1 MLTPID
7 RTVHVATLAE
17 DRVKACFAT
26 LLQLIFFNERDD
38 EAQRF
43 FSISLSARGS
53 AESISIIADATDL
66 AAFEPGDISVDDTLW
81 EVLCT
86 HVPCHMPYHAH
97 TVHLP
102 CTHLGHHRPLAAY
115 AQVLLVGE
123 GSVGFESVGVVE
135 RITGPLAS
143 AAIPVL
149 YISTVSTDYVLIPVD
164 RVAAAHAVL
173 ERCVGGEVARVA
185 PPSPPRERHAHSHP
199 LLALSA
205 ARTCIFC
212 VDKAALREHTSALL
226 RLLFLPQPND
236 PPLALR
242 ALTETPDEIS
252 VLTGTPPWFVEYAER
267 SALRGSH
274 QTWVPIRVGEDG
286 GTPLDEV
293 GVVATQAYVLASANL
308 PILYHATFL
317 SDYTLVQEEQLDTA
331 IAAFAAADFSITK
344 SREEGQ
350 T

>member
-1 MLTPID
+1 MLTPIN
-7 RTVHVATLAE
+7 TVQVATLAE

-26 LLQLIFFNERDD
+26 LLELIFFNERDE
-38 EAQRF
+38 EARRF
-43 FSISLSARGS
+43 FSISLSTKGS
-53 AESISIIADATDL
+53 KESISIIADATDL
-66 AAFEPGDISVDDTLW
+66 AAFEPGDIAVDETLW
-81 EVLCT
+81 
-86 HVPCHMPYHAH
+86 A
-97 TVHLP
+97 
-102 CTHLGHHRPLAAY
+102 
-115 AQVLLVGE
+115 VLLVGE

-135 RITGPLAS
+135 RITDPLAS

-149 YISTVSTDYVLIPVD
+149 YISTVSSDFVLIPVD

-173 ERCVGGEVARVA
+173 ERCVGGEA
-185 PPSPPRERHAHSHP
+185 PRSPPRERRAHSHP

-212 VDKAALREHTSALL
+212 VDRAALREHTAALL

-236 PPLALR
+236 PPLAIR
-242 ALTETPDEIS
+242 ALTATPDEIS

-274 QTWVPIRVGEDG
+274 QAWVPIRVGGDG

-293 GVVATQAYVLASANL
+293 GVVATQAEVLASANL

-317 SDYTLVQEEQLDTA
+317 SDYTLVREEQLDTA
-331 IAAFAAADFSITK
+331 IAAFAAADFNITK
-344 SREEGQ
+344 SREEG
-350 T
+350 

>member
-1 MLTPID
+1 MLTPIN
-7 RTVHVATLAE
+7 TVQVATLAE

-26 LLQLIFFNERDD
+26 LLELIFFNERDE
-38 EAQRF
+38 EARRF
-43 FSISLSARGS
+43 FSISLSTKGS
-53 AESISIIADATDL
+53 RESISIIADATDL
-66 AAFEPGDISVDDTLW
+66 AAFEPGDITVDETLW
-81 EVLCT
+81 
-86 HVPCHMPYHAH
+86 A
-97 TVHLP
+97 
-102 CTHLGHHRPLAAY
+102 
-115 AQVLLVGE
+115 VLLVGE

-135 RITGPLAS
+135 RITDPLAS

-149 YISTVSTDYVLIPVD
+149 YISTVSSDFVLIPVD

-173 ERCVGGEVARVA
+173 ERCVGGEA
-185 PPSPPRERHAHSHP
+185 PRFPPRERRAHSHP

-212 VDKAALREHTSALL
+212 VDRAALQEHTAALL

-236 PPLALR
+236 PPLAIR
-242 ALTETPDEIS
+242 ALTATPDEIS

-274 QTWVPIRVGEDG
+274 QAWVPIRVGGDG

-293 GVVATQAYVLASANL
+293 GVVATQAEVLASANL

-317 SDYTLVQEEQLDTA
+317 SDYTLVREEQLDTA
-331 IAAFAAADFSITK
+331 IAAFAAADFNITK
-344 SREEGQ
+344 SREEG
-350 T
+350 